1 MYVKIVVKLFI
12 IKIDTSV
19 DLKVGVKQRYSM
31 ALVLSLFLTVAF
43 DEKLED
49 KWTALVLSK
58 CQFAQKYNSPR
69 STGQLVIH
77 GTGKLSSGNIF
88 DLLCILY
95 VDDGALVFESMT
107 NIKRGVTLLSD
118 HFSRFGL

>member
-49 KWTALVLSK
+49 KWTALVLIK
-58 CQFAQKYNSPR
+58 HQFACKDN
-69 STGQLVIH
+69 
-77 GTGKLSSGNIF
+77 
-88 DLLCILY
+88 
-95 VDDGALVFESMT
+95 
-107 NIKRGVTLLSD
+107 
-118 HFSRFGL
+118 